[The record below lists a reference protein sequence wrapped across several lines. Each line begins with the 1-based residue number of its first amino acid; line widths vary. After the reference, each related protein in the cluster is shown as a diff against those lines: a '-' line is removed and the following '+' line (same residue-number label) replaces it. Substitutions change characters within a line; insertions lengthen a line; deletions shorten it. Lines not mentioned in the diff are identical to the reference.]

1 MAFREVSMNK
11 IREVLR
17 VWLGVAGLP
26 APGCRTIAA
35 HCGMDRKTVRRYV
48 EAAQAPGLP
57 RDDDVSA
64 IDDGLIGAVADAV
77 RPARPDGH
85 GAAWE
90 QLLGVANCSLPP
102 GNQVVPS
109 PWQATARAI
118 HLVIKQFRAAGE
130 LSR

>member
-17 VWLGVAGLP
+17 VWLGVA
-26 APGCRTIAA
+26 
-35 HCGMDRKTVRRYV
+35 
-48 EAAQAPGLP
+48 
-57 RDDDVSA
+57 
-64 IDDGLIGAVADAV
+64 GLIGAVADAV

>member
-26 APGCRTIAA
+26 AGCRTIAA

-48 EAAQAPGLP
+48 EARAGTRSA

-102 GNQVVPS
+102 GNQVVLS

>member
-17 VWLGVAGLP
+17 VWLGV
-26 APGCRTIAA
+26 
-35 HCGMDRKTVRRYV
+35 
-48 EAAQAPGLP
+48 
-57 RDDDVSA
+57 
-64 IDDGLIGAVADAV
+64 
-77 RPARPDGH
+77 ARPDGH

>member
-26 APGCRTIAA
+26 ARGAARSPRIAVWTA
-35 HCGMDRKTVRRYV
+35 RRCGATWRP
-48 EAAQAPGLP
+48 AQAPGLP

-90 QLLGVANCSLPP
+90 QLLGVANCSLPLAIRWSRLP
-102 GNQVVPS
+102 GKRQLGQS
-109 PWQATARAI
+109 TW
-118 HLVIKQFRAAGE
+118 
-130 LSR
+130 

>member
-48 EAAQAPGLP
+48 RPAQAPGLP